1 MTGFL
6 DGPLP
11 SRRRSSRRGGAAL
24 PSCGEGPL
32 AASPRRSPRASLE
45 SSRPAPSLS
54 CGERAR
60 AAVAGLGRPCRA
72 VPARAVIII
81 PELQIERST
90 SESLATHHLS
100 RGSWLYCRHQSL
112 MMLSLVKRS
121 VRTSIA

>member
-100 RGSWLYCRHQSL
+100 RG
-112 MMLSLVKRS
+112 
-121 VRTSIA
+121 